1 MDKRV
6 AKRHQ
11 RQVARAKARV
21 KVSQPD
27 VRTPEQKKAAK
38 EASRP
43 DTGRGIA
50 GKIAAFARS
59 FKKAPAAETETEKAE
74 S

>member
-6 AKRHQ
+6 AKRHS
-11 RQVARAKARV
+11 RQVARAKA
-21 KVSQPD
+21 KTKTSQPD
-27 VRTPEQKKAAK
+27 VRTPEQKQAAK

-43 DTGRGIA
+43 ETGRGIA

-59 FKKAPAAETETEKAE
+59 FKKTPAAETDKAE

>member
-11 RQVARAKARV
+11 RQVARARAK
-21 KVSQPD
+21 KETSQPD
-27 VRTPEQKKAAK
+27 VRTQEQKLAAK
-38 EASRP
+38 EISRP
-43 DTGRGIA
+43 EAGRGIA
-50 GKIAAFARS
+50 GKIAAFARG
-59 FKKAPAAETETEKAE
+59 FKKAPAETEKSE